1 MSSFFFF
8 YNPMYT
14 LDLDMVIWFAWTS
27 CFFEIVYGDGS
38 PWKKTATKDPI
49 LKKLRRNV
57 DATEKRGQ
65 CTDSINLEAQDQ
77 HPDKIVI
84 PKKIEQHFIT
94 VLVGFWLSI
103 FLGLPR
109 INGCLACFPSQ
120 IVFSLISLVNS
131 ILMDT
136 ELCLDPLSPIFH
148 GERRSFLEIPN

>member
-1 MSSFFFF
+1 MKKNC
-8 YNPMYT
+8 YQ
-14 LDLDMVIWFAWTS
+14 
-27 CFFEIVYGDGS
+27 GS
-38 PWKKTATKDPI
+38 HTKKVEEECRCHRKTRT
-49 LKKLRRNV
+49 V
-57 DATEKRGQ
+57 HGQ

-103 FLGLPR
+103 FLWLPR

>member
-1 MSSFFFF
+1 MPQKNADS
-8 YNPMYT
+8 
-14 LDLDMVIWFAWTS
+14 A
-27 CFFEIVYGDGS
+27 
-38 PWKKTATKDPI
+38 
-49 LKKLRRNV
+49 R
-57 DATEKRGQ
+57 

-109 INGCLACFPSQ
+109 INWCLALFPSQ
-120 IVFSLISLVNS
+120 IVFSLISPLNS

-136 ELCLDPLSPIFH
+136 ELCLDPLFPIFH
-148 GERRSFLEIPN
+148 GERRSSLEIPKQFWTCDWKLGE